1 MNKIDKSL
9 TDRLPSKGRFM
20 SLRAPSLCFTL
31 AFAALSAQGQ
41 NSGATVDSL
50 ASDLAA
56 LTARVAKLEGQIV
69 AADLV
74 GTYAIHGIQVELSG
88 GNSPQVS
95 SYVFVGTVVLASD
108 GTASLTTA
116 APSGNTLSIG
126 SPSSVSP
133 FMGSGG
139 GGTSTGAWT
148 YADGTLTLQGGA
160 PPLAVA
166 AGGRILI
173 GSSANPSDGTNVLLI
188 LTRLQ

>member
-1 MNKIDKSL
+1 MNRDNTL
-9 TDRLPSKGRFM
+9 VHRLPSKARLM
-20 SLRAPSLCFTL
+20 SRRTSSLCF
-31 AFAALSAQGQ
+31 AVVFAALSAHAQ

-74 GTYAIHGIQVELSG
+74 GTYAFSGIQVELSAS

-95 SYVFVGTVVLASD
+95 SYVFMGTLVLAAD
-108 GTASLTTA
+108 GTGSLTAA
-116 APSGNTLSIG
+116 APTGNTLSIG
-126 SPSSVSP
+126 ANSSVSP
-133 FMGSGG
+133 FMGNGG
-139 GGTSTGAWT
+139 GGTSPTTWT
-148 YADGTLTLQGGA
+148 YGNGTLTVAGGA

-173 GSSANPSDGTNVLLI
+173 GASANPSDGTNVLLI